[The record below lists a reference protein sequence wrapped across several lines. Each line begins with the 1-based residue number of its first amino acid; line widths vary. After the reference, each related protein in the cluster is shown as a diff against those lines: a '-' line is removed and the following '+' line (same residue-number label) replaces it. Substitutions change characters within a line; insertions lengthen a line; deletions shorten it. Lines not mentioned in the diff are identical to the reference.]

1 MLKKIIILAVV
12 IALTYG
18 GYVFAKQ
25 QSWLSEEKTALI
37 DETLSKINTEDLK
50 NLGEDGLAEIKIL
63 SQKAK
68 IAGGVAQEFAQDAIK
83 VKENDDKSISDKAFE
98 YGRYIYCQE
107 VVKQYEVSSSSER
120 VE

>member
-1 MLKKIIILAVV
+1 MLKKIIILLIV

-25 QSWLSEEKTALI
+25 QSWLSDEKTAPI
-37 DETLSKINTEDLK
+37 DETLSKINAEDLQ
-50 NLGEDGLAEIKIL
+50 NLGQDGLEEIKIL

-68 IAGGVAQEFAQDAIK
+68 QAGGVAQKLAQDAIK

-107 VVKQYEVSSSSER
+107 VVKQYEASSSAQH
-120 VE
+120 